1 MSAELKCSIKLL
13 AYVGEKYC
21 LMKKKSHLCGD
32 TTLEDISQNVS
43 SESKIELRW
52 DNETDNL
59 GQFKAAYFTLFT
71 TSNYFP

>member
-1 MSAELKCSIKLL
+1 MQHQSFGLSRRKILFNE
-13 AYVGEKYC
+13 
-21 LMKKKSHLCGD
+21 KKKTHLCGD

-52 DNETDNL
+52 DNETGNL